1 MKVLLLG
8 GGRMGQRHLNGILEH
23 ASSVSLIEPKQEAKD
38 ICRAIVSDYAGINY
52 TDYYSIEDL
61 TSPLQY
67 DLAILSGTAVG
78 RLEQFSSLVGL
89 GIKTF
94 LIEKPLEQSRART
107 HEILELA
114 VKSDVKVWSNHYR
127 RCLDAYSKLRDLKQ
141 PLIISVTSGA
151 MGLGCNGIHW
161 IDFALYLTGQ
171 QKGTLLFGEV
181 DEMAIGSGRG
191 PGFRDYGGRA
201 IYGFP
206 DGSRLFISSTAS
218 SSAPTVFSILSSN
231 QHWVVDQDADKAILH
246 QKLEDPSQPTFLYG
260 KDYVSNEIEGVESVK
275 LADITS
281 KFISDLKEG
290 NNPLLP
296 TLEMV
301 APGYEMLFDLLET
314 TGEKE
319 FLFT

>member
-1 MKVLLLG
+1 
-8 GGRMGQRHLNGILEH
+8 MGQRHLAGIMED
-23 ASSVSLIEPKQEAKD
+23 ASSIALIEPKQEARD
-38 ICRAIVSDYAGINY
+38 ICRAIVSEYPGINY
-52 TDYYSIEDL
+52 IDYSSIEDL

-67 DLAILSGTAVG
+67 DLAILSGTALG
-78 RLEQFSSLVGL
+78 RLEQFSRLVGS
-89 GIKTF
+89 GIKKF

-107 HEILELA
+107 HEILALA
-114 VKSDVKVWSNHYR
+114 AKSDVKVWPNHYR
-127 RCLDAYSKLRDLKQ
+127 RCLGAYTELRELKQ

-161 IDFALYLTGQ
+161 IDFALDLTGQ

-181 DEMAIGSGRG
+181 DEMSIGSGRG

-201 IYGFP
+201 VYAFP
-206 DGSRLFISSTAS
+206 DGSRLFLSSTAS
-218 SSAPTVFSILSSN
+218 SSAPTVFSILSAN
-231 QHWVVDQDADKAILH
+231 QHWVVDQDADKAIIH
-246 QKLEDPSQPTFLYG
+246 QKPEDQGQATYLYG
-260 KDYVSNEIEGVESVK
+260 KDYVSKEIEGVESVK
-275 LADITS
+275 LADITR
-281 KFISDLKEG
+281 KFIADLKEG
-290 NNPLLP
+290 NTPLLP